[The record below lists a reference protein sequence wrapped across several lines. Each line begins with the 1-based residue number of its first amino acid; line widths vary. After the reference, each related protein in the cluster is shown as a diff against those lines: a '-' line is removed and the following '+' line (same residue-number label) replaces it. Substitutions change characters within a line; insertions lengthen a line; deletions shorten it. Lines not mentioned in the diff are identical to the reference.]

1 MEKVKGNNVPPRTLI
16 FRGCC
21 AGYYTKAEN
30 TFSNSLLH
38 SAWIMHEII
47 DRVRD

>member
-1 MEKVKGNNVPPRTLI
+1 MEKVKGKNVPPRTLI
-16 FRGCC
+16 FRGCS

-30 TFSNSLLH
+30 IFSNSLLY
-38 SAWIMHEII
+38 SACIMPDII